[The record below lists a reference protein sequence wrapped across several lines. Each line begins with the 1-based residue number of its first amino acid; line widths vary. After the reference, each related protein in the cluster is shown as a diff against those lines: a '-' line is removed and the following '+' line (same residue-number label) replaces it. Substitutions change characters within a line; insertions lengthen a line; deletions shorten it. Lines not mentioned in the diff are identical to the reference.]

1 MIGGMILTMWMM
13 LAATPVLGQQLD
25 EEART
30 ARQDTILSRISTLE
44 SRIDSLMTELS
55 SLKEA
60 VVAAGISTEQAA
72 AAADAEAGQ
81 ELDELEALR
90 AAARVAIEEEAP
102 AGAQEEPEEPQGS
115 RTRSL
120 RFLNPEISVTGDIVG
135 SIAAPS
141 GGEASATAVP
151 REFEIG
157 FRGVLDPYART
168 AIFLS
173 REEEVKIAGL
183 TPEEEGEEEGTPLIG
198 LEEGYVD
205 WIAMPA
211 GMSVKLGV
219 FRQELGLYN
228 RWHTHALFE
237 VDRPLPI
244 TNFVG
249 EDGLVQTGFSL
260 ALPLLQAG
268 PLTQSTWLE
277 VAAGTNEALFED
289 SGQPSFLG
297 RTQSFFDLGPA
308 SFLQVGVDGVVG
320 RNSDAELNS
329 SLFSVDVFYRWRP
342 PARALYQDL
351 QLKAEWYFARKNE
364 QTLIQHGNGGYAQ
377 AHYKFARQWEVGFRA
392 DYVNPYDP
400 SPDVWQLVP
409 SVSWWQS
416 EWVRLRLQANIVR
429 REGRATDYT
438 LLFQTVWALGPHK
451 HETY

>member
-1 MIGGMILTMWMM
+1 
-13 LAATPVLGQQLD
+13 
-25 EEART
+25 
-30 ARQDTILSRISTLE
+30 
-44 SRIDSLMTELS
+44 MTELA
-55 SLKEA
+55 SLKAA
-60 VVAAGISTEQAA
+60 VTAAGILPSEEAGPGRGGP
-72 AAADAEAGQ
+72 AGQ
-81 ELDELEALR
+81 EDEIEALR
-90 AAARVAIEEEAP
+90 AAAQVAIEEEAP
-102 AGAQEEPEEPQGS
+102 AAGQEETEEPQGS

-120 RFLNPEISVTGDIVG
+120 RFLNPEISVTGDVVG
-135 SIAAPS
+135 SIAVPS
-141 GGEASATAVP
+141 GGEATATAVP
-151 REFEIG
+151 REFEFG

-173 REEEVKIAGL
+173 REEDVQIAGL

-211 GMSVKLGV
+211 GMSLKLGV

-228 RWHTHALFE
+228 RWHDHALYE
-237 VDRPLPI
+237 VNRPLPI

-268 PLTQSTWLE
+268 SLTQSTWLE
-277 VAAGTNEALFED
+277 VAAGSNEALFD
-289 SGQPSFLG
+289 GSGQPSFLG

-308 SFLQVGVDGVVG
+308 SYLQVGVDGVVG
-320 RNSDAELNS
+320 RNSDLELNS
-329 SLFSVDVFYRWRP
+329 SLFSVDVSYRWTP
-342 PARALYQDL
+342 PARALYRDL

-364 QTLIQHGNGGYAQ
+364 QDLIRHGNGGYAQ
-377 AHYKFARQWEVGFRA
+377 IHYKFARQWEAGFRA
-392 DYVNPYDP
+392 DYLDPYDP

-409 SVSWWQS
+409 TISWWQS
-416 EWVRLRLQANIVR
+416 EWVRLRLQGNIVQQV
-429 REGRATDYT
+429 GGSTDFT